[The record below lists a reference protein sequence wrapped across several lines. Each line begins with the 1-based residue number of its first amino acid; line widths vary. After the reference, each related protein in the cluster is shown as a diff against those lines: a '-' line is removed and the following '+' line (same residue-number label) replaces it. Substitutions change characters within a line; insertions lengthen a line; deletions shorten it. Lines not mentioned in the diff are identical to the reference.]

1 MIDYR
6 NGRRLI
12 VSEIDRRERYYNDIR
27 PRGSSR
33 EIIETKLLIRSRK
46 IIRDCAESFDITDYR
61 HLATEALQNR
71 QKRVINEPLE
81 ILLRFISYIII

>member
-46 IIRDCAESFDITDYR
+46 IIRDCTESFDITDYR